1 MGAPNNL
8 TTSVEVCEDTDK
20 TFNLVDLLVA
30 AGYTP
35 TAPVTVTQA
44 LVTNPDGTISPA
56 PTSLVRLT
64 ADGSG
69 MTITASN
76 EANWYGSLSSL
87 NLVVEVGV

>member
-20 TFNLVDLLVA
+20 TFKLVDLLIA

-44 LVTNPDGTISPA
+44 LVTNPDGSISAA
-56 PTSLVRLT
+56 PTSLVRFT
-64 ADGSG
+64 ADATGLVV
-69 MTITASN
+69 TASN
-76 EANWYGSLSSL
+76 EADWFGSLSSL
-87 NLVVEVGV
+87 NLVVE